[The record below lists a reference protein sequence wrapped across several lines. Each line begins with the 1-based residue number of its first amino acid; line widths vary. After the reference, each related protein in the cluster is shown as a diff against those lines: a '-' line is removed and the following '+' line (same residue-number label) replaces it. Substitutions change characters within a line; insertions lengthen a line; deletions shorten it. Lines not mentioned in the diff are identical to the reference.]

1 MGRYY
6 KNAETIDVRDFIKR
20 NVGYDEENGV
30 LFYKATDATRQT
42 NILIKDGRCKIS
54 GRILIALR
62 VAYLL
67 KNNSWPFKEIVPLNG
82 VVSDIRWTNIF
93 EVEPKNSDEDE
104 DEDES
109 EEARV
114 RLTEKGA
121 SIISMQEVHK
131 RFLED
136 LVAAGHEYGCNE
148 LKVKSG
154 VARFVTPGHIPRSS
168 SPAGACA
175 NEGGSGV

>member
-1 MGRYY
+1 MSKTY
-6 KNAETIDVRDFIKR
+6 KNAETLDVRDFITR

-30 LFYKATDATRQT
+30 LFYKATDKTAQT
-42 NILIKDGRCKIS
+42 TVNIHDGRCKIS
-54 GRILIALR
+54 GRILIASR

-67 KNNSWPFKEIVPLNG
+67 KNNCWPIHDIIPLNG
-82 VVSDIRWTNIF
+82 SISDIRWTNIF
-93 EVEPKNSDEDE
+93 ESKRDVVDEDDLENE
-104 DEDES
+104 DDN
-109 EEARV
+109 RV
-114 RLTEKGA
+114 RITEKRT
-121 SIISMQEVHK
+121 SKSSMQEVHK

-148 LKVKSG
+148 LNIKKG
-154 VARFVTPGHIPRSS
+154 AAKFIIPGHIPRSS